1 LAGVIVVDAS
11 VLIAHLDERD
21 AFHPRAVEVLLDA
34 ADNPLGASVLTVAE
48 VLVGPSRER
57 RLEAAQ
63 VALGDLALQEIPLGP
78 DAPARLAV
86 LRAETGLR
94 LPDCCVVLAAQE
106 ARAEALV
113 TFDEGLRAQAA
124 RRGVPV
130 R

>member
-1 LAGVIVVDAS
+1 MIVVDAS

-21 AFHPRAVEVLLDA
+21 ALHPRAVEVLLDA

-57 RLEAAQ
+57 RLDAAQ
-63 VALGDLALQEIPLGP
+63 LALGDLALQEIPLGP
-78 DAPARLAV
+78 DAAARLAV
-86 LRAETGLR
+86 VHADTGLR
-94 LPDCCVVLAAQE
+94 LPDCCVLLAAQE

-113 TFDEGLRAQAA
+113 TFDEELRAQAA